1 MVKNQTYPVD
11 APLITCHPRP
21 SDAGNSSE
29 ETYFAFEINYG
40 GKVLPAVH
48 VRNCGNDGEWWRMM
62 DTIHGYHGILTV
74 HQSLAVMTPYDA
86 CVQWTPV
93 GLLGVDQPSSL
104 WGAIRFRLGRLQC
117 ICCRGLSVAVGVFH
131 GEWEHA
137 ACILS
142 WFMSTVV
149 NPQDLPNTLDNLD
162 CAGSWTAI
170 FDDVCDL

>member
-1 MVKNQTYPVD
+1 MSSPPIWRREFERGDILCLRDQLWWQG
-11 APLITCHPRP
+11 AACGTC
-21 SDAGNSSE
+21 E
-29 ETYFAFEINYG
+29 E
-40 GKVLPAVH
+40 LW
-48 VRNCGNDGEWWRMM
+48 EWWRMM
-62 DTIHGYHGILTV
+62 DTIHGYHGILTI